1 MAWTQE
7 RVEALRKLWAE
18 GKSGGEIAGVLGITR
33 STVMGKIHRL
43 KLPKRATKSTTRR
56 ALAFARRER
65 RIAPPRTTS
74 PIIGT
79 WRKPPEV
86 VYAKVDPTDPA
97 SIAAQ
102 ALLAAAERAE
112 SRRAMYRMP
121 GL

>member
-1 MAWTQE
+1 MGWTQE
-7 RVEALRKLWAE
+7 RVELLRKLWGE
-18 GKSGGEIAGVLGITR
+18 GLSGGQIANFLGVTR
-33 STVMGKIHRL
+33 STVMGKVHRL
-43 KLPKRATKSTTRR
+43 KLPKRMTKSTTRR
-56 ALAFARRER
+56 ALTFARRQR
-65 RIAPPRTTS
+65 RIAPPRTPS

-112 SRRAMYRMP
+112 SRRTMYRMP